1 MEKLRR
7 SEMMALAAAN
17 GTWTQWTP
25 EPYMRRPDD
34 MTHLLERQYI
44 ATELKSGT
52 KQALEMPCFIGSC
65 GGNIQHPNAQ
75 STVCPTAFEVR
86 SNNKG
91 HNNDTA
97 NGSRRVQKATPSPR
111 PKGRQVSALNYR
123 CLEQDDTDELWGSG
137 GGALSD
143 WQDFESG
150 HSAPGDLE
158 RTDDLRPHARGCAGV
173 QERFENSQ
181 HRHGEKS
188 TTEYRIHIDETS

>member
-1 MEKLRR
+1 MKKLRR

-17 GTWTQWTP
+17 GTWTVPWCRVRITFPSKQWTP

-34 MTHLLERQYI
+34 MTLLLERQYL

-97 NGSRRVQKATPSPR
+97 NGSRRAQEATPSPR
-111 PKGRQVSALNYR
+111 PKGRQIEWMDR
-123 CLEQDDTDELWGSG
+123 
-137 GGALSD
+137 GARP
-143 WQDFESG
+143 G
-150 HSAPGDLE
+150 H
-158 RTDDLRPHARGCAGV
+158 CAN
-173 QERFENSQ
+173 QR
-181 HRHGEKS
+181 
-188 TTEYRIHIDETS
+188 

>member
-1 MEKLRR
+1 MKKLRR

-17 GTWTQWTP
+17 GTWTVPWCR
-25 EPYMRRPDD
+25 Y
-34 MTHLLERQYI
+34 L

-97 NGSRRVQKATPSPR
+97 NGSRRVQEATPSPR
-111 PKGRQVSALNYR
+111 PKGRQIEWMDR
-123 CLEQDDTDELWGSG
+123 
-137 GGALSD
+137 GARP
-143 WQDFESG
+143 G
-150 HSAPGDLE
+150 H
-158 RTDDLRPHARGCAGV
+158 CA
-173 QERFENSQ
+173 N
-181 HRHGEKS
+181 HR
-188 TTEYRIHIDETS
+188 